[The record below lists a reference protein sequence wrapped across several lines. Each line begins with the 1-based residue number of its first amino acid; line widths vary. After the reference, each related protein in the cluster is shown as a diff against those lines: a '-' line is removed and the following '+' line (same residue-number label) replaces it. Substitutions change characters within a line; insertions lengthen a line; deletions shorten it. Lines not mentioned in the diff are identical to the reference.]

1 MAQNQRGS
9 IFNDIQFKKD
19 SIINIAETYGASNVR
34 IFGSVARGEDM
45 ITVISIF

>member
-19 SIINIAETYGASNVR
+19 SIINIAETYGASQCTHFWLCGQR
-34 IFGSVARGEDM
+34 RR
-45 ITVISIF
+45 